1 MEINLK
7 KDIFYNFRIFIINLA
22 IKEILVWKF
31 QKDLYNYVIERNI
44 NFIDLFKIIDKDM
57 NGFLTYND
65 FFSFFKSMSI
75 DKINNLR
82 LDKICKFVF
91 KLLNNSYEEMN
102 YHKFI
107 SLIFPYYEI
116 EAMNNYDENNN
127 LNIQEYEFEINM
139 KISFILKLQYNIAL
153 YIFDFINEHF
163 INNFDEEINLDH
175 LRIFLLLYK
184 VKIKICSAND
194 EYISLN
200 DTFYKIE
207 QDSKNRDDYFNNSY
221 VTYLNENFSNIFFVQ
236 KLSKSICNK
245 FTNNLEKRIYF
256 KDLNIIKRNIMNY
269 FNYNNGK
276 SDFNTNKLSTI
287 NYEKTFMKII
297 SKINSNFLN
306 FIECIYKAEIG
317 YFKFS
322 QFIKSIHNNIN
333 IDAII
338 DRLNLDFEV
347 DYIKLIE
354 SLKNIDL
361 DISDFESKLIIKRF
375 NRKKNGVLE

>member
-7 KDIFYNFRIFIINLA
+7 KDISYNFRIFIINLA

-65 FFSFFKSMSI
+65 FFTFFKSMSI

-91 KLLNNSYEEMN
+91 KLLNNSHEEMN
-102 YHKFI
+102 YYKFI

-116 EAMNNYDENNN
+116 EAINNYDENNN
-127 LNIQEYEFEINM
+127 FNIQEYEFEINM

-153 YIFDFINEHF
+153 YIYDFIYEHF

-207 QDSKNRDDYFNNSY
+207 QDSKNKDDYFNNSY

-269 FNYNNGK
+269 LNYNNGK

-322 QFIKSIHNNIN
+322 QFIKSIHSNLN

-338 DRLNLDFEV
+338 DILNLDFEV
-347 DYIKLIE
+347 DFIKLIE